1 MFRYVPC
8 RRSSK
13 VAHASTRA
21 NVPFLKLYPQSL
33 KIRKGTDG
41 TLLCMAGAAFIG
53 VGITL
58 IRLANWAK
66 EVACSV
72 LFATT
77 SQALRQTAS
86 RIWRSS
92 GFLKPREKS
101 VPTTHA
107 RCLALHSSASSMP
120 RYPVPMAKFVII
132 RNLSSWRR
140 TRTLIIFLH
149 KRKFNLRPSVF
160 LRHQASEAKSGASHF
175 ARKSSRN
182 KTSGPSGDDM
192 SEEAWG
198 PVTIIVTEYF
208 SAVRRHAN

>member
-8 RRSSK
+8 RRWSK
-13 VAHASTRA
+13 VTHASISA

-33 KIRKGTDG
+33 KMRNGNNG
-41 TLLCMAGAAFIG
+41 TLLCMAGAVFIG
-53 VGITL
+53 VGITF
-58 IRLANWAK
+58 IRLANSAK

-107 RCLALHSSASSMP
+107 RCFALHSSASSMP

-132 RNLSSWRR
+132 RNLSSWIR

-149 KRKFNLRPSVF
+149 KRKFSLRLSVS
-160 LRHQASEAKSGASHF
+160 LRHQASEAKSGRLPF
-175 ARKSSRN
+175 CPQVLQK
-182 KTSGPSGDDM
+182 
-192 SEEAWG
+192 
-198 PVTIIVTEYF
+198 
-208 SAVRRHAN
+208 